1 MSLRDILLLLD
12 LPEGARAEALVH
24 HPENQWLERKSSRV
38 AARDLAEVIAAMA
51 NAEGGLVVVGI
62 HGGAVEGV
70 GRVREAERN
79 TWRQAAA
86 DHIFP
91 VPRVKVHSLSGL
103 RADGTQD
110 ELLVFEVASS
120 VHVHTT
126 TRDEVWLRVGDEC
139 RRLGFQERLELQYE
153 KGQVVFETAPVTE
166 ATAADLVPALLD
178 RYAAAVGTADPQR
191 VLHARNL
198 VDTRGRPL
206 AAAVLLF
213 GALPQRWFPQAVV
226 RVLRFGGG
234 QRGTGVRQQLLA
246 DRRFDGPI
254 PTQIE
259 AASAEISRLLPK
271 RIALGRRGKF
281 EELPL
286 VPEDAW
292 LEGVVNAIVHRSYA
306 TTGDHVRVEIFDDR
320 LEIESPGRFPG
331 LVDPSDPRHI
341 RRFARNPR
349 ISRACAELRYGQELG
364 EGMRRIC
371 EEVERAGLVAPKWY
385 QTVGSVRLVLDGTP
399 AVARIAS
406 LAGGPRAILE
416 IVQRD
421 GPIATG
427 DLVRAS
433 AYTRPTVLRYLHVL
447 TEGGWIDRIGGSATD
462 PGARWHARPPLH

>member
-1 MSLRDILLLLD
+1 MSLRDVRLLLD
-12 LPEGARAEALVH
+12 LPEGARADALVH

-62 HGGAVEGV
+62 HGGVVEGV
-70 GRVREAERN
+70 GRAREAERN
-79 TWRQAAA
+79 AWRQAAA
-86 DHIFP
+86 DHVFP
-91 VPRVKVHSLSGL
+91 VPKVRVHTISGV
-103 RADGTQD
+103 RPDGSHD
-110 ELLVFEVASS
+110 ELFAFEVASS
-120 VHVHTT
+120 EHVHTT

-153 KGQVVFETAPVTE
+153 KGQVVFETSPVTDAA
-166 ATAADLVPALLD
+166 ATDLVPALLE
-178 RYAAAVGTADPQR
+178 RYATAVGATDPQR

-206 AAAVLLF
+206 AAAILLF

-226 RVLRFGGG
+226 RVLRYGGG
-234 QRGTGVRQQLLA
+234 QRGTGVRQQLLL

-254 PTQIE
+254 PVQIE
-259 AASAEISRLLPK
+259 EASAEIASLLPK
-271 RIALGRRGKF
+271 RIALGRRGIF
-281 EELPL
+281 ETLPL
-286 VPEDAW
+286 VPADAW
-292 LEGVVNAIVHRSYA
+292 LEGLVNAIVHRSYA

-331 LVDPSDPRHI
+331 LVDPSDPRHV

-371 EEVERAGLVAPKWY
+371 EEIERAGLVAPRWY
-385 QTVGSVRLVLDGTP
+385 QTVGSVRLVLSSAP
-399 AVARIAS
+399 AVARESS
-406 LAGGPRAILE
+406 LPGGVRAILALVE
-416 IVQRD
+416 RD

-433 AYTRPTVLRYLHVL
+433 GLSRPTVLRHLHVL
-447 TEGGWIDRIGGSATD
+447 VEGGWVERIGGNAKD
-462 PGARWHARPPLH
+462 PGARWHLRAHPA